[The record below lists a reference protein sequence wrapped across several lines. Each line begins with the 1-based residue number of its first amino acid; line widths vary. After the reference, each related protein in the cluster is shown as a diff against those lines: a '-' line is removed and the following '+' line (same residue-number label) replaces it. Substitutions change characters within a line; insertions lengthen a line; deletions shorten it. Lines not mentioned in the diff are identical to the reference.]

1 MDIVNWNDLEH
12 RPPDPRP
19 AALTIGVFDG
29 VHRGHQ
35 ALIGK
40 ITAKAPKL
48 LPVVVTFRENPK
60 KIARPGSFEGDITG
74 FEEKIALIRGYGAE
88 LCVIIDFSR
97 DFSTIDGRSFLEALD
112 RFLNPAYIAVGTNFR
127 CGYRRDTGALA
138 FKTLGNDRGIEVEI
152 VDPVMEG
159 GFPVSSSRIRAALRE
174 GKSAEAETLLGRRA
188 MEEPFRR
195 GNVFN
200 RGFKE

>member
-12 RPPDPRP
+12 PPPDPRP
-19 AALTIGVFDG
+19 SALTIGVFDG

-40 ITAKAPKL
+40 ITAKAPEL

-60 KIARPGSFEGDITG
+60 KTARPGSFEGDITG
-74 FEEKIALIRGYGAE
+74 FEEKIALIRGCGAE

-97 DFSTIDGRSFLEALD
+97 DFSIMDGRSFLEALG

-138 FKTLGNDRGIEVEI
+138 FKALGNGRGIEVEI

-174 GKSAEAETLLGRRA
+174 GKSAEAEKLLGRV
-188 MEEPFRR
+188 MKGPLRR